1 MSQKRSN
8 PGLETLYARL
18 DEIRM
23 SSAERQAARSALA
36 QADALADFLLAAQA
50 LVKRLAGARPGSRR
64 YSAT

>member
-23 SSAERQAARSALA
+23 SSAERQQARIALA
-36 QADALADFLLAAQA
+36 QADALVDFALDAVR
-50 LVKRLAGARPGSRR
+50 LVKRLAGARARSG